1 MPCLISENK
10 NGRKHVQVKQLFRVM
25 SLSVRSN
32 LKSIQMKT
40 LSYTQRRYVSNI
52 ISVQLILQEIFRR
65 VYDVKLVARK
75 PQLKPNKHPFQG
87 MLNYIAI

>member
-10 NGRKHVQVKQLFRVM
+10 NGRKHVQVKQLFWVM

-75 PQLKPNKHPFQG
+75 PHLKPNKHPFQG
-87 MLNYIAI
+87 MLNYTAI